1 MQFRTDTEIKKWKPT
16 GNNTRV
22 RCGPKLYIRGF
33 ETGRKLFQLRFE
45 VERKTYWL
53 DVADYP
59 AMPLTMA
66 REIAIAS
73 GRLIKAKDCTV
84 ESLRVALPKSDS
96 AMLLEK
102 RIKARDVE
110 AQSKNSRRTVCQH
123 SIQPIGLGT
132 KCSLHLT
139 DGTTLPAN
147 ADQ

>member
-53 DVADYP
+53 DVAGYP

-73 GRLIKAKDCTV
+73 GRLIKAKECTV

-96 AMLLEK
+96 A
-102 RIKARDVE
+102 I
-110 AQSKNSRRTVCQH
+110 S
-123 SIQPIGLGT
+123 
-132 KCSLHLT
+132 
-139 DGTTLPAN
+139 
-147 ADQ
+147 